1 MVRELLV
8 LLDEAEYAAIHDA
21 AQRQQMSVS
30 EWVRQ
35 ALCVARRTN
44 QDEVERKLQA
54 LEKASQCNHPTADIG
69 QMLREIEAGQRAE

>member
-1 MVRELLV
+1 MAKRLQV

-21 AQRQQMSVS
+21 AQRQRMSVS

-54 LEKASQCNHPTADIG
+54 LEKASQCNHPTADID
-69 QMLREIEAGQRAE
+69 QMLREIEAGRRVE